1 MGNPPNLWT
10 SSTPMGPWSRQS
22 SMFRRGP
29 EPLSSLATWT
39 SIRTAD
45 PLRVVAF
52 LGKTLCQEAFAATTG
67 RFFTSSG
74 RSLMMTS
81 SQARCARVL
90 RLATTRRA
98 RVPLLL
104 LWENL
109 LHKASLGQDNCSTT
123 TSTIA
128 TGTLTNTTLGFA
140 LDLLFKKK
148 KKT

>member
-1 MGNPPNLWT
+1 MC
-10 SSTPMGPWSRQS
+10 
-22 SMFRRGP
+22 RRGP

-45 PLRVVAF
+45 PHRVVAF
-52 LGKTLCQEAFAATTG
+52 LGKTLCQEAFAAMTG

-74 RSLMMTS
+74 RSLMTIS
-81 SQARCARVL
+81 SQARCAQAL

-104 LWENL
+104 SWGNL
-109 LHKASLGQDNCSTT
+109 LHKASPGQDNCTTT

-140 LDLLFKKK
+140 LDLLFNNNKKK
-148 KKT
+148 CELFDHMNFGSFRKNKF